1 MARMVTGEQLRAD
14 IDAGRTGDKVAH
26 PDPAA
31 APLVTDA
38 EAGGDS
44 TPFPSERRPTAHERK
59 RHWGGLTFY
68 IIATGTIAA
77 FVIALAWAM
86 SQGARAEAAS
96 WHPPAAWQ
104 NPLSGRR

>member
-1 MARMVTGEQLRAD
+1 MARMLTGEQLRAD

-44 TPFPSERRPTAHERK
+44 TLFPSERRPTAHGRQ
-59 RHWGGLTFY
+59 RQWGGLTFY

-77 FVIALAWAM
+77 FIVALAWAT
-86 SQGARAEAAS
+86 S
-96 WHPPAAWQ
+96 
-104 NPLSGRR
+104 